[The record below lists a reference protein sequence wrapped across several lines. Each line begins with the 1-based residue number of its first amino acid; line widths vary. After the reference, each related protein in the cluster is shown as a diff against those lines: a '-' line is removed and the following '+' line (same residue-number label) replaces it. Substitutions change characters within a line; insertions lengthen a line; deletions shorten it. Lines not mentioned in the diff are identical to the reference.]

1 VPTIDKA
8 LPEPQTSA
16 AAAIVLDPKGV
27 EMRGIVLVAAAALVG
42 AGGAAA
48 AVTVLHSA
56 QGSGHVQFG
65 TTQEFISFT
74 AVQHADGSVT
84 GSAEIHDIT
93 AGVKAHVDVNCLNVV
108 GNTATISGI
117 VTSSS
122 DPTIEGFQAIW
133 QVVDNGQGGNAP
145 PDLMSIANL
154 YAVGTGVDCTVP
166 AEYDLAP
173 VTGGNIQ
180 VD

>member
-1 VPTIDKA
+1 
-8 LPEPQTSA
+8 
-16 AAAIVLDPKGV
+16 
-27 EMRGIVLVAAAALVG
+27 MRGIVLVAAAALVG

-117 VTSSS
+117 VTRST
-122 DPTIEGFQAIW
+122 DPTLEGFEAIF
-133 QVVDNGQGGNAP
+133 QVVDGDPTSA
-145 PDLMSIANL
+145 DLMSIANL